1 MVRCALVGVVGR
13 LVEVE
18 EEEYYWGGV
27 DERRAAVKCVLRGVF
42 LWWIDGGGVTWAGSA
57 TSAL

>member
-1 MVRCALVGVVGR
+1 M
-13 LVEVE
+13 EVE

-42 LWWIDGGGVTWAGSA
+42 LWWIDGGGVTCAGSA